1 MWQEFDREEVLVP
14 KVNATLACV
23 VNSGIRA
30 KIDRNVA
37 KELCKKLVRPRNGEA
52 VVVPK
57 INKELWNTSAFNGIP
72 QHLRKQHKMLTNV
85 SKLHK
90 DI

>member
-57 INKELWNTSAFNGIP
+57 INKEFLFLFDLILCVHSTIFQLWGTGLPGLN
-72 QHLRKQHKMLTNV
+72 QY
-85 SKLHK
+85 
-90 DI
+90 